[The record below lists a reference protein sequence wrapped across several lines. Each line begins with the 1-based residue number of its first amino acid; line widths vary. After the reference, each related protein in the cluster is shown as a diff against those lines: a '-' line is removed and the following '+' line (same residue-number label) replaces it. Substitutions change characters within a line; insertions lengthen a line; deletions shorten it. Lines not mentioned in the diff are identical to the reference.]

1 MPHRKMRLFVSLIL
15 ATLLVATIGYAK
27 AGTETF
33 TVPPGQEVVRTVG
46 LSKGDKVSGSITV
59 SGGTGYDIDF
69 YVSDP
74 NENTILRYD
83 GAKQTSFSF
92 TASTTGTYT
101 MHFDNSPRAYS
112 VFSSKSV
119 TLDNTITKALFGL
132 APELF
137 SILLLII
144 ATVIVI
150 GATVLAFVL
159 KWRKSAIPPVVNAL
173 SLFVRLARAYSTPSG
188 FLLEGN
194 K

>member
-1 MPHRKMRLFVSLIL
+1 MPHKKLRLVVLLIL
-15 ATLLVATIGYAK
+15 ATLLVAMIGYAK

-59 SGGTGYDIDF
+59 SGGTSYDIDF

-74 NENTILRYD
+74 NENIILRYD
-83 GAKQTSFSF
+83 RAKQTSFSF
-92 TASTTGTYT
+92 TASITGNYT

-119 TLDNTITKALFGL
+119 TLDNTITRALFGL

-144 ATVIVI
+144 TTAIVI
-150 GATVLAFVL
+150 GSIAVAFAF
-159 KWRKSAIPPVVNAL
+159 KWRKPAIHPSSECVVA
-173 SLFVRLARAYSTPSG
+173 VRPTCARIQVEPR
-188 FLLEGN
+188 F
-194 K
+194 

>member
-1 MPHRKMRLFVSLIL
+1 MPHKKMRLFVRLIL
-15 ATLLVATIGYAK
+15 ATLLVAMIGYAK

-74 NENTILRYD
+74 NENTILWYD
-83 GAKQTSFSF
+83 RATQTSFSF
-92 TASTTGTYT
+92 TASTTGTHT

-119 TLDNTITKALFGL
+119 TLSYTISRALFGL

-150 GATVLAFVL
+150 GAIVVAFAL
-159 KWRKSAIPPVVNAL
+159 KWRKPAIQPSSDISVGVIGVTL
-173 SLFVRLARAYSTPSG
+173 LMRA
-188 FLLEGN
+188 
-194 K
+194 